1 MKALG
6 KQAQRGRDRIAA
18 AEAHKKHEEYLKW
31 FESLSEEEKA
41 KHLAEKEA
49 SHKRARLA
57 LQTLGLMSA
66 MAGPYGS
73 SRELKEI
80 MKLTKG
86 NEEQ

>member
-18 AEAHKKHEEYLKW
+18 AEAQKQHEEYLKW
-31 FESLSEEEKA
+31 FESLPEEEKA

-66 MAGPYGS
+66 MAGPYAS
-73 SRELKEI
+73 KDELKEI
-80 MKLTKG
+80 SRMMKGSK
-86 NEEQ
+86 

>member
-18 AEAHKKHEEYLKW
+18 AEAQKKHEEYLKW
-31 FESLSEEEKA
+31 FESLSEEEQE

-49 SHKRARLA
+49 SSKRARLA

-66 MAGPYGS
+66 MAGPYAS
-73 SRELKEI
+73 KEELKEI
-80 MKLTKG
+80 SRMMKGSK
-86 NEEQ
+86 

>member
-18 AEAHKKHEEYLKW
+18 AEAQKQHEEHLKW
-31 FESLSEEEKA
+31 FESLSEEERE

-49 SHKRARLA
+49 SSKRARLA

-66 MAGPYGS
+66 MAGPYAS
-73 SRELKEI
+73 KEELKEI
-80 MKLTKG
+80 SRMMKGSK
-86 NEEQ
+86 

>member
-18 AEAHKKHEEYLKW
+18 AEAQKQHEEYLKW
-31 FESLSEEEKA
+31 LESLSEEERE

-49 SHKRARLA
+49 SSKRARLA

-66 MAGPYGS
+66 MAGPYAS
-73 SRELKEI
+73 KDELKEI
-80 MKLTKG
+80 SRMMKGRK
-86 NEEQ
+86 

>member
-18 AEAHKKHEEYLKW
+18 AEAQKQHEEYLKW
-31 FESLSEEEKA
+31 FESLSEEERE

-49 SHKRARLA
+49 SSKRARLA

-66 MAGPYGS
+66 MAGPYAS
-73 SRELKEI
+73 KNELKEI
-80 MKLTKG
+80 SRMMKGGK
-86 NEEQ
+86 

>member
-6 KQAQRGRDRIAA
+6 RQAQRGRDRIAEE
-18 AEAHKKHEEYLKW
+18 EAKKKHEEYLKW
-31 FESLSEEEKA
+31 FESLSEEEKE

-49 SHKRARLA
+49 SSKRARLA

-73 SRELKEI
+73 SKELKEI
-80 MKLTKG
+80 MRLTKG
-86 NEEQ
+86 SK